1 MSMMK
6 KSLRITAKKSAVAL
20 LVLSFVPFSLLFL
33 WLPLLNIIM
42 EVDMNHSVKMDK
54 VKMDNAVKTSSVKT
68 PTTA

>member
-1 MSMMK
+1 M
-6 KSLRITAKKSAVAL
+6 TAEKSAVAL

-42 EVDMNHSVKMDK
+42 EVDMIHSI
-54 VKMDNAVKTSSVKT
+54 KMDNAVETNSVKT

>member
-1 MSMMK
+1 M
-6 KSLRITAKKSAVAL
+6 TAEKSAVAL

-42 EVDMNHSVKMDK
+42 EVDMVNSVKM
-54 VKMDNAVKTSSVKT
+54 VHSINMDNAVETNSVKT